1 MTAPPTL
8 DALAASHPEWR
19 PWLRLYAEARAAL
32 NDPTWAS
39 VIRDPSTETDAAP
52 LLTDATIAVDARRAG
67 RFLRSLLGALVEDR
81 RATRSNRA
89 RITDDEALAL
99 LGAAV
104 AEDTARIVTLAG
116 ALDTEPGVLGVVATF
131 AAMPVLHACRRS
143 LAAQLPGSW
152 AHGYCPLCGAWPTLA
167 EARGVER
174 TRRFRCAR
182 CGVEWYSEW
191 LRCPYCQNA
200 DHARLAALVGADA
213 GQARRVD
220 TCEMCRGYVKTLAVL
235 RATPPEQIALV
246 DLASVE
252 LDLAALEKGYGRPSA
267 PARLRPTRVVRVR

>member
-8 DALAASHPEWR
+8 DALATSHPEWR

-39 VIRDPSTETDAAP
+39 VIRYPSTETGAAP

-67 RFLRSLLGALVEDR
+67 RFLRSLLDALVEDR
-81 RATRSNRA
+81 RAARSNRA

-99 LGAAV
+99 LAAAV
-104 AEDTARIVTLAG
+104 AEDTTRIVTLAG
-116 ALDTEPGVLGVVATF
+116 ALDTEPGALGVVATF

-143 LAAQLPGSW
+143 LADQLPGTW

-213 GQARRVD
+213 GQGRRVD

-252 LDLAALEKGYGRPSA
+252 LDIAALEKGYGRPSA
-267 PARLRPTRVVRVR
+267 PARVRPARVVRVR